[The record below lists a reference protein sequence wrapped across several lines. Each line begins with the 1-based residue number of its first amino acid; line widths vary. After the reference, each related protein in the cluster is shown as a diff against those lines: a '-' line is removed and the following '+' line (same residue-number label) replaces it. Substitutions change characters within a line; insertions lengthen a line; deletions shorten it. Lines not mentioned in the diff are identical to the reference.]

1 VERRNRE
8 VGGMKALGIDPGTS
22 SFDFC
27 VLDDQANVAVYEA
40 SVPTAVVATSPE
52 SLLSVVK
59 EADADVIVGPS
70 AMGLPVTQI
79 SYLTDLKLAQATLG
93 KNTEVD
99 IAIRQFIMMQ
109 KELNLNVFFTPN
121 VIQLPTVPLHRK
133 RNKID
138 MGTADKTC
146 IAALALRDYANS
158 HSENY
163 QDANV
168 VVLELGFG
176 FNAIMAIEAG
186 QLIDGIGGTIF
197 PGPGYLTIGAMDL
210 EIAHTLGGFTEA
222 QLGFGGIAYAAGDVI
237 PPEEY
242 VKRLDEANLATAWNS
257 LVEGIVKAVA
267 MELTVFEAKPTEI
280 ILSGRLTRVPKLY
293 SRLVAS
299 LERYDIPIR
308 KLEGY
313 ATKSKEAAQGA
324 ALIASGLAAGGTHA
338 DLVDVLELRGAS
350 GTVLDY
356 VRWPG
361 FNAEATIRKKL
372 QAMKMAL

>member
-1 VERRNRE
+1 
-8 VGGMKALGIDPGTS
+8 MKALGIDPGTS

-27 VLDDQANVAVYEA
+27 VLDDEANIAVYEA
-40 SVPTAVVATSPE
+40 SVPTSVVAKSPE
-52 SLLSVVK
+52 SLLSVFK

-70 AMGLPVTQI
+70 AMGLPVTPL
-79 SYLTDLKLAQATLG
+79 SELTDLKLAQATLG

-99 IAIRQFIMMQ
+99 IAIRRFIMML
-109 KELNLNVFFTPN
+109 KDLNANMFFTPN

-133 RNKID
+133 RNKVD

-146 IAALALRDYANS
+146 IAALALWDYANR
-158 HSENY
+158 HVKGY
-163 QDANV
+163 RDANV
-168 VVLELGFG
+168 IVLELGFG

-186 QLIDGIGGTIF
+186 RLIDGIGGTIF

-210 EIAHTLGGFTEA
+210 EIAHTLGSFTEE
-222 QLGFGGIAYAAGDVI
+222 QLGFGGIAYAAGDII

-242 VKRLDEANLATAWNS
+242 AERLEDENLVTAWDS
-257 LVEGIVKAVA
+257 LVEGVVKSVA
-267 MELTVFEAKPTEI
+267 MELTVFEEKPTEI

-293 SRLVAS
+293 SRLVES
-299 LERYDIPIR
+299 LRRYDIPVR
-308 KLEGY
+308 KLESY

-324 ALIASGLAAGGTHA
+324 ALIASGLAGGTYA
-338 DLVDVLELRGAS
+338 ELVDILELRGAK

-361 FNAEATIRKKL
+361 FNAEENINKKL
-372 QAMKMAL
+372 RAMKMEL

>member
-1 VERRNRE
+1 
-8 VGGMKALGIDPGTS
+8 MKALGIDPGTS

-27 VLDDQANVAVYEA
+27 VLDDQTGSAVYEA

-70 AMGLPVTQI
+70 AMGLPVTHI
-79 SYLTDLKLAQATLG
+79 SDLTDLKLAQATLG

-99 IAIRQFIMMQ
+99 IAIRQFIIMQ

-121 VIQLPTVPLHRK
+121 VIQLPTVPLYRK
-133 RNKID
+133 RNKVD

-176 FNAIMAIEAG
+176 FNAIMAIEEG
-186 QLIDGIGGTIF
+186 KLIDGIGGTIF

-210 EIAHTLGGFTEA
+210 EIAHTLGRFTEA

-242 VKRLDEANLATAWNS
+242 VKRLYEANLATAWNS
-257 LVEGIVKAVA
+257 LVDGIVKSVA
-267 MELTVFEAKPTEI
+267 MELTVFEETPTEI
-280 ILSGRLTRVPKLY
+280 ILSGRLTRVPKMY
-293 SRLVAS
+293 ERLVAS
-299 LERYDIPIR
+299 LERYEIPIR

-313 ATKSKEAAQGA
+313 AEKSKEAAQGA
-324 ALIASGLAAGGTHA
+324 ALLASGLAGGTHA

-361 FNAEATIRKKL
+361 FDAEATIRKKL
-372 QAMKMAL
+372 QAMKIAL

>member
-1 VERRNRE
+1 
-8 VGGMKALGIDPGTS
+8 MKALGIDPGTS

-27 VLDDQANVAVYEA
+27 VLDDEANIAVYEA
-40 SVPTAVVATSPE
+40 SVPTAVVAQSPE
-52 SLLSVVK
+52 SLLSVVQ

-70 AMGLPVTQI
+70 AMGLPVTPI
-79 SYLTDLKLAQATLG
+79 ADLTDLELAQATLG

-133 RNKID
+133 RNKVD

-146 IAALALRDYANS
+146 IAALAIRDYKNRHAG
-158 HSENY
+158 NY
-163 QDANV
+163 RDANV

-176 FNAIMAIEAG
+176 FNAIMAIAAG
-186 QLIDGIGGTIF
+186 KLVDGIGGTIF

-210 EIAHTLGGFTEA
+210 EIAHTLGSFGEE
-222 QLGFGGIAYAAGDVI
+222 QLGFGGIAYAAGEVI

-242 VKRLDEANLATAWNS
+242 VDKMQADERLITAWNS
-257 LVEGIVKAVA
+257 LVEGVVKATA
-267 MELTVFEAKPTEI
+267 MELTVFEEKPTEI

-293 SRLVAS
+293 SRLVES
-299 LERYDIPIR
+299 LRRYDIPIR

-313 ATKSKEAAQGA
+313 AKKSKEAAQGA
-324 ALIASGLAAGGTHA
+324 ALIASGLAGGTYA
-338 DLVDVLELRGAS
+338 ELVDVLELRGAK

-361 FNAEATIRKKL
+361 FNAAENIQKKL
-372 QAMKMAL
+372 QAMKMTL

>member
-1 VERRNRE
+1 
-8 VGGMKALGIDPGTS
+8 MKALGIDPGTS

-27 VLDDQANVAVYEA
+27 VLDDQTGIALYEA
-40 SVPTAVVATSPE
+40 SVPTAVVAKSPE

-70 AMGLPVTQI
+70 AMGLPMTHI
-79 SYLTDLKLAQATLG
+79 SELTDLKLAQATLG

-121 VIQLPTVPLHRK
+121 VIQLPTVPSHRK
-133 RNKID
+133 RNKVD

-146 IAALALRDYANS
+146 IAALALWDYTNRRGES
-158 HSENY
+158 Y
-163 QDANV
+163 QDADV

-186 QLIDGIGGTIF
+186 KLIDGIGGTIF

-210 EIAHTLGGFTEA
+210 EIAHTLGGFTEE

-242 VKRLDEANLATAWNS
+242 VTRLDDENLAIAWNS

-267 MELTVFEAKPTEI
+267 MGLTVFEEKPAEI
-280 ILSGRLTRVPKLY
+280 ILSGRLTWVPGLY
-293 SRLVAS
+293 SRIVER
-299 LERYDIPIR
+299 LERFNIPTR

-313 ATKSKEAAQGA
+313 AAKSKEAAQGA
-324 ALIASGLAAGGTHA
+324 ALIASGLAGGTHA
-338 DLVDVLELRGAS
+338 ELVDILELRGAH

-361 FNAEATIRKKL
+361 FNAEVTIRNKL
-372 QAMKMAL
+372 KAMKMAL

>member
-1 VERRNRE
+1 
-8 VGGMKALGIDPGTS
+8 MKALGIDPGTS

-27 VLDDQANVAVYEA
+27 VLDDEMNTAVYEA
-40 SVPTAVVATSPE
+40 SVPTSVVAKSPE
-52 SLLSVVK
+52 SLLNVVQ

-70 AMGLPVTQI
+70 AMGLPVTHI
-79 SYLTDLKLAQATLG
+79 ADLTDLELAQATLG

-133 RNKID
+133 RNKVD

-146 IAALALRDYANS
+146 IAALAIWDYKNRHES
-158 HSENY
+158 GY
-163 QDANV
+163 KDANV

-176 FNAIMAIEAG
+176 FNAIMAIAAG
-186 QLIDGIGGTIF
+186 KLVDGIGGTIF

-210 EIAHTLGGFTEA
+210 EIAHTLGSFSEE
-222 QLGFGGIAYAAGDVI
+222 QLGFGGIAYAAGEVI

-242 VKRLDEANLATAWNS
+242 VERLEDENLVTAWDS
-257 LVEGIVKAVA
+257 LVEGVVKATA
-267 MELTVFEAKPTEI
+267 MELTVFEENPTEI

-293 SRLVAS
+293 SRLVES
-299 LERYDIPIR
+299 LRRYDIPIR

-324 ALIASGLAAGGTHA
+324 ALIASGLAGGTYA
-338 DLVDVLELRGAS
+338 ELVDVLELRGAK

-361 FNAEATIRKKL
+361 FNAAENIQKKL
-372 QAMKMAL
+372 KAMKMAL

>member
-1 VERRNRE
+1 
-8 VGGMKALGIDPGTS
+8 MKALGIDPGTS

-27 VLDDQANVAVYEA
+27 VLDDELNTAVYED
-40 SVPTAVVATSPE
+40 SVPTSIVAKSPE
-52 SLLSVVK
+52 SLLSVVQ

-70 AMGLPVTQI
+70 AMGLPVTHI
-79 SYLTDLKLAQATLG
+79 ADLTDLELAQATLG

-133 RNKID
+133 RNKVD

-146 IAALALRDYANS
+146 IAALAIWDYKNRHES
-158 HSENY
+158 GY
-163 QDANV
+163 KDANV

-176 FNAIMAIEAG
+176 FNAITAIAAG
-186 QLIDGIGGTIF
+186 KLVDGIGGTIF

-210 EIAHTLGGFTEA
+210 EIAHTLGSFSEE
-222 QLGFGGIAYAAGDVI
+222 QLGFGGIAYAAGEVI

-242 VKRLDEANLATAWNS
+242 VERLEDENLVTAWDS
-257 LVEGIVKAVA
+257 LVEGIVKATA
-267 MELTVFEAKPTEI
+267 MELTVFEENPTEI

-293 SRLVAS
+293 SRLVES
-299 LERYDIPIR
+299 LRRYDIPIR

-324 ALIASGLAAGGTHA
+324 ALIASGLAGGTYA
-338 DLVDVLELRGAS
+338 ELVDVLELRGAK

-361 FNAEATIRKKL
+361 FNAAENIQKKL
-372 QAMKMAL
+372 KAMKMAL

>member
-1 VERRNRE
+1 
-8 VGGMKALGIDPGTS
+8 MKALGIDPGTS

-27 VLDDQANVAVYEA
+27 VLDDETNTAVYEA
-40 SVPTAVVATSPE
+40 SVPTSVVAKSPE
-52 SLLSVVK
+52 SLLSVVQ

-70 AMGLPVTQI
+70 AMGLPVTRI
-79 SYLTDLKLAQATLG
+79 ADLTDLELAQATLG

-99 IAIRQFIMMQ
+99 IAIRRFIMMQ

-133 RNKID
+133 RNKVD

-146 IAALALRDYANS
+146 IAALAIRDYANR
-158 HSENY
+158 HAGNY

-176 FNAIMAIEAG
+176 FNAIMAIAAG
-186 QLIDGIGGTIF
+186 KLVDGIGGTIF

-210 EIAHTLGGFTEA
+210 EIAHTLGCFSEE
-222 QLGFGGIAYAAGDVI
+222 QLGFGGIAYAAGEVI

-242 VKRLDEANLATAWNS
+242 AERLEDENLVTAWDS
-257 LVEGIVKAVA
+257 LVEGIVKATA
-267 MELTVFEAKPTEI
+267 MELTVFEEKPTEI

-293 SRLVAS
+293 SRLLES
-299 LERYDIPIR
+299 LRRYDIPIR

-324 ALIASGLAAGGTHA
+324 ALIASGLEGGTYA
-338 DLVDVLELRGAS
+338 ELVDVLELRDAK

-361 FNAEATIRKKL
+361 LNAEENIQKKL
-372 QAMKMAL
+372 KTMKMAL

>member
-8 VGGMKALGIDPGTS
+8 VTGMKALGIDPGTS

-27 VLDDQANVAVYEA
+27 VLDDQADVAVYEA

-52 SLLSVVK
+52 SLLSVVT
-59 EADADVIVGPS
+59 EADSDVIVGPS
-70 AMGLPVTQI
+70 AMGLPVTHI
-79 SYLTDLKLAQATLG
+79 SDLTDLKLAQATLG

-121 VIQLPTVPLHRK
+121 VIQLPTVPLYRK
-133 RNKID
+133 RNKVD

-146 IAALALRDYANS
+146 IAALALRDYANR
-158 HSENY
+158 HSESY

-186 QLIDGIGGTIF
+186 KLIDGIGGTIF

-210 EIAHTLGGFTEA
+210 EIAHTLGSFTEA
-222 QLGFGGIAYAAGDVI
+222 QLGLGGIVYAAGDVI

-242 VKRLDEANLATAWNS
+242 VKRLDEENLATAWNS
-257 LVEGIVKAVA
+257 LVEGIVKSVA
-267 MELTVFEAKPTEI
+267 MELTVFEEIPSEI
-280 ILSGRLTRVPKLY
+280 ILSGRLTRVPKMY
-293 SRLVAS
+293 ESLVAS
-299 LERYDIPIR
+299 LERYDIPIM
-308 KLEGY
+308 KLDGY
-313 ATKSKEAAQGA
+313 AEKSKEAAQGA

-338 DLVDVLELRGAS
+338 DLVDVLELRGAR

-361 FNAEATIRKKL
+361 FNADATIRKKL